1 MDETERTI
9 INLINNSTDPVKAL
23 EEAFKLALT
32 LLASLEESPHTEPS
46 YQTA

>member
-1 MDETERTI
+1 MDEPERTI

-32 LLASLEESPHTEPS
+32 LLASLEASPHTEPS
-46 YQTA
+46 SQTA